1 MKNEKYYIPSIE
13 EFHVGFEY
21 EAMMIHE
28 DRFLK
33 HIVEELNHI
42 TGFSP
47 PTELRVKH
55 LDREDIESFGFKPM
69 APATSSGWYVF
80 NMVKNEKNIHLS
92 HAPVDNSIAIQVRI
106 DGMLDKDIDHLTIKN
121 KSELKTLMKW
131 LNIV

>member
-1 MKNEKYYIPSIE
+1 MSDIEKYYTPSIE

-55 LDREDIESFGFKPM
+55 LDQEDIESFGWFHDE
-69 APATSSGWYVF
+69 
-80 NMVKNEKNIHLS
+80 NECYYDGNWG
-92 HAPVDNSIAIQVRI
+92 DIALYHSDGERKVRI
-106 DGMLDKDIDHLTIKN
+106 VAYPHSPIKSSILFNGTIRN
-121 KSELKTLMKW
+121 KSELKRVLTQ
-131 LNIV
+131 IGVI